1 MKVFISWSGERSQE
15 IAEVLRD
22 WLPNVVQAVQPWMSS
37 IDIDKGAR
45 WNTDI
50 ALQLEET
57 RVGIICLTSD
67 NLESPWIHF
76 EAGALSKTLEHTFVC
91 PYLFDIEPTDVNGP
105 LVQFQATRANEQ
117 ETRKLIHTINRA
129 LGKEALSDNSL
140 DRAFDMWWPSLS
152 QSLKQ
157 IPSEPESHKPRRTER
172 DLLEEILDVVR
183 TQARSNPDIALP
195 AEWETN
201 EKKPDI
207 AALTERERA
216 VIALVCKGL
225 KNRQISERLSIS
237 ETTLR
242 HHLVSIFSKLGVSDR
257 LELVI
262 FAYQEGIEKPPSLTN
277 QNRIENA

>member
-1 MKVFISWSGERSQE
+1 MKVFISWSGERSQAV
-15 IAEVLRD
+15 AEALRD

-50 ALQLEET
+50 ALQLEDT
-57 RVGIICLTSD
+57 RVGIICLTPD
-67 NLESPWIHF
+67 NLEAPWIHF
-76 EAGALSKTLEHTFVC
+76 EAGALSKTLELTFVC
-91 PYLFDIEPTDVNGP
+91 PYLFDVEPTEVEGP

-117 ETRKLIHTINRA
+117 ETRKLLHTINHA
-129 LGKEALSDNSL
+129 LGKEALTDSSL
-140 DRAFDMWWPSLS
+140 DRAFDMWWPNLN
-152 QSLKQ
+152 QKLKQ
-157 IPSEPESHKPRRTER
+157 MPSATESPKPSRTQR

-183 TQARSNPDIALP
+183 TQARSNPEIAFP
-195 AEWETN
+195 AGWETSD
-201 EKKPDI
+201 KKPDI

-216 VIALVCKGL
+216 VITLICEGL

-237 ETTLR
+237 ETTVR

-262 FAYQEGIEKPPSLTN
+262 FAYREGLGKPPSSINRN
-277 QNRIENA
+277 QIGDA